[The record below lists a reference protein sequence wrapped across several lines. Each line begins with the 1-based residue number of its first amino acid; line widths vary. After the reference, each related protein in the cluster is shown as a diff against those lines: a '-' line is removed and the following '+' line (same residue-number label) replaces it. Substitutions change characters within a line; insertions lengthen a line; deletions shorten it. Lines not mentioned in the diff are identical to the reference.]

1 MILEWFPSGVNV
13 KQLKDP
19 GTTGNFEVT
28 LDGRLIHSKKTQGQG
43 FLEKAPKE
51 RQEEAWREVKAE
63 IASAVGALGDTAQ
76 PSTGDFKAGAKTGQ
90 QGQNR
95 EGLWR
100 TLLETLARLFG
111 LVRAHLPKGWQHCAV
126 DHSYQERPGVCAH
139 RCAKP
144 LGARDLPTARAEAS
158 SNQMSWSNTSDFDQS
173 ETHAGPWL
181 WSQIPGGGESGESS
195 TMCRRRMNLCTVGRV
210 AQESAHSLTR
220 QFPIAASA
228 RAFLLE
234 MQEARVACN
243 ALHYNASIIACQ
255 RSSEWEHALD
265 FFVEMQQRK
274 LQQDPVSYKSIMSAL
289 CHGLSWQRALCLFSN
304 MSRKRIQAD
313 STCGSGIRACELR
326 PGSEWTSALKLLQ
339 HMMDDESMAWRS
351 RGSCWQEALNQ
362 AVVAVDDQQLKQE
375 VELLHRV
382 VRSLG
387 YLPAPLPGPAPKTGA
402 GAFTAL
408 EKRPQRYQMAV
419 G

>member
-1 MILEWFPSGVNV
+1 
-13 KQLKDP
+13 
-19 GTTGNFEVT
+19 
-28 LDGRLIHSKKTQGQG
+28 
-43 FLEKAPKE
+43 
-51 RQEEAWREVKAE
+51 
-63 IASAVGALGDTAQ
+63 
-76 PSTGDFKAGAKTGQ
+76 
-90 QGQNR
+90 
-95 EGLWR
+95 
-100 TLLETLARLFG
+100 
-111 LVRAHLPKGWQHCAV
+111 
-126 DHSYQERPGVCAH
+126 
-139 RCAKP
+139 
-144 LGARDLPTARAEAS
+144 
-158 SNQMSWSNTSDFDQS
+158 
-173 ETHAGPWL
+173 
-181 WSQIPGGGESGESS
+181 
-195 TMCRRRMNLCTVGRV
+195 
-210 AQESAHSLTR
+210 
-220 QFPIAASA
+220 
-228 RAFLLE
+228 
-234 MQEARVACN
+234 
-243 ALHYNASIIACQ
+243 
-255 RSSEWEHALD
+255 
-265 FFVEMQQRK
+265 MQQRK